1 MFNIFRSL
9 LGVLIC
15 FFLFPQITWAQKSQ
29 TEGLKV
35 ESDFSLPPRAEI
47 KTQEFVPID
56 KSVIFDASRS
66 FAVSAEGK
74 ETQYHWDFGDGSKDT
89 GIEVIHSYSRPGFY
103 TVKLT
108 VKNPNGQSV
117 DEKNIYAYKRLILL
131 ITDNDRE
138 QESIEAMKDHALREG
153 IFLKIVQSFSN
164 APEFVAEE
172 NLIQKLAQ
180 SGDAL
185 KSANQIIIWTKS
197 GSGLKIINRL
207 PAELADS
214 LIDYADKDII
224 FITEEAIGTISRIA
238 RGSYKFLLP
247 RQIVVTRKEAV
258 YPLLDSES
266 TANFLVTIEQRAIP
280 FSLINDSSPPLSFFG
295 FMTYT
300 INYLVEKNIPVNS
313 IALVL
318 MLPVIVTIIAFFKQ
332 IVGINTLGVYTP
344 AIITLSFLAL
354 EIKFGLLFLLAILVV
369 GSLHHYV
376 FRRYR
381 LLYIPKMAILL
392 IMVSLMIILIL
403 ACGAFF
409 NLSTM
414 VTVSVFPILIM
425 GALAEKFFSI
435 QADRGLKSAIT
446 IILETIF
453 VSAVA
458 YVVIGGEISLF
469 SYQIKFEFL
478 RTLIFGYPEIIFLFL
493 LINVFLGRWT
503 GLRLSEYIR
512 FREILGHVEEE

>member
-1 MFNIFRSL
+1 MFNISRFI
-9 LGVLIC
+9 LGMLIC
-15 FFLFPQITWAQKSQ
+15 FLLFPQIILAQTSQ
-29 TEGLKV
+29 ADEFNSD
-35 ESDFSLPPRAEI
+35 SDFSLPPRAEI
-47 KTQEFVPID
+47 TTQEFVPID

-66 FAVSAEGK
+66 FSVSAKGK
-74 ETQYHWDFGDGSKDT
+74 DAQYHWDFGDGAKDS

-108 VKNPNGQSV
+108 VKNANGESGAQT
-117 DEKNIYAYKRLILL
+117 DIYAYKRLVLL

-138 QESIEAMKDHALREG
+138 QGSIEAMKEHALRG
-153 IFLKIVQSFSN
+153 GVFLKIIQSFSN
-164 APEFVAEE
+164 APEFVSEE

-180 SGDAL
+180 SVESL
-185 KSANQIIIWTKS
+185 KNTDQIIIWTKS
-197 GSGLKIINRL
+197 GSGLKMINRL
-207 PAELADS
+207 PAELAES
-214 LIDYADKDII
+214 FIDYADKDII
-224 FITEEAIGTISRIA
+224 FITEEAIGTIGRIA
-238 RGSYKFLLP
+238 RGSYKFLKP

-258 YPLLDSES
+258 YPLLDGES
-266 TANFLVTIEQRAIP
+266 TNDFLEKIEQRAIP
-280 FSLINDSSPPLSFFG
+280 FSLINDSSPPLSLFG

-313 IALVL
+313 IVLVL
-318 MLPVIVTIIAFFKQ
+318 MLPVIVTVIAFFKQ
-332 IVGINTLGVYTP
+332 IVGVNTLGVYTP

-354 EIKFGLLFLLAILVV
+354 EIKFGLLFLLAILAV

-409 NLSTM
+409 NLSRM

-435 QADRGLKSAIT
+435 QSDRGLKSAVT

-458 YVVIGGEISLF
+458 YLVIGGEISLF

-512 FREILGHVEEE
+512 FREILGRAEEE